1 MSFLEQLPA
10 PVSRLIETRYICEW
24 ASVSKAGVPIDS
36 PLVPFHSP
44 DNETIDCATGLAYP
58 VKAERARNNPK
69 IGLLMEGGPDEP
81 VVSIGGYAGV
91 KDRDFQA
98 NLERYLSE
106 QILTPMLHPDKGEYS
121 HFTRHALHY
130 FTRIVVCVK
139 PAVVRWWDDPAA
151 MDGPPHEWR
160 APAGTQWPQSD
171 HAPGGAG
178 VAVPW
183 NLPPDWRAMVRSAI
197 GRKAAAHLTLIDA
210 EGFPLPIRARDV
222 QATDDGLQ
230 LVMPGWLPWRGGKA
244 TVSFEGIEVLVG
256 NAELD
261 GSTAHF
267 HAERALPLNPLLTS
281 PEEIL
286 RPSPAT
292 REALMTRIRHELD
305 RRGCALPRMPD
316 EAPAPTAG
324 ARLRHQA
331 AHSFGGFASGE
342 G

>member
-24 ASVSKAGVPIDS
+24 ATVSKAGVPIDS
-36 PLVPFHSP
+36 PLVPFLSA

-69 IGLLMEGGPDEP
+69 TGLLLEGGPDEP
-81 VVSIGGYAGV
+81 VVSISGYAAV

-106 QILTPMLHPDKGEYS
+106 QILTPMLHPDKGEYADY
-121 HFTRHALHY
+121 TRHALHY

-139 PAVVRWWDDPAA
+139 PAVVRWWDSPAA

-171 HAPGGAG
+171 PAPGGAG
-178 VAVPW
+178 VPVPW
-183 NLPPDWRAMVRSAI
+183 NQPPDWRAMVQSGI

-210 EGFPLPIRARDV
+210 EGFPLPIRAREV
-222 QATDDGLQ
+222 HATDDGMR
-230 LVMPGWLPWRGGKA
+230 LVMPGWLPWNGGKA

-256 NAELD
+256 EVELE
-261 GSTAHF
+261 GRTAHF
-267 HAERALPLNPLLTS
+267 RAERALPLHPLMTS

-286 RPSPAT
+286 RPSEAT
-292 REALMTRIRHELD
+292 KEALMARIRHELD
-305 RRGCALPRMPD
+305 RRRCVLPRMPV
-316 EAPAPTAG
+316 EPPEPTAG
-324 ARLRHQA
+324 ARLRYEV